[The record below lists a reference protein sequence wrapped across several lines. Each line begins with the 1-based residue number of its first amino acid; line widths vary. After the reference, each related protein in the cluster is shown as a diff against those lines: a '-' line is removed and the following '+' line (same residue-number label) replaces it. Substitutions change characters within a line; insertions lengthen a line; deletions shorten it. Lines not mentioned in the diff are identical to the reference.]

1 MRRVALVDVN
11 NFYVSCEKLFRPEL
25 EGRPVVV
32 LSNNDGCVVSRSN
45 EAKALGIKMA
55 APWHHYRA
63 LAEQH
68 GVVAFSSNYALYGDL
83 SRRVVDVLSQFVPR
97 ADLEVYS
104 IDECFLDLS
113 TQPKAAAAE
122 LGQAI
127 RGRVRMWCGMPV
139 CVGVGPTKTL
149 AKLAN
154 FIAKR
159 QPAWRGVCDLTGQP
173 SATVSGLL
181 ADIEVGEVWG
191 IGRRLVPQLAE
202 AGIHT
207 VAQLRDADAATL
219 RQRFSVVMERTVR
232 ELRGE
237 PCLALEHQPAAKAQ
251 IQSARS
257 FGEPT
262 PALDT
267 VLESAR
273 AHVVRAVEKLRAERA
288 VAGRIEV
295 FLETNPFAPG
305 EPQHHPVRSENLPA
319 ATDDVLDLVGVAARL
334 VRAMHRPGFRYH
346 KVGVRLLEL
355 VPRGARQ
362 GGLFDAPP
370 ERDARR
376 ERLSQVLDAASQR
389 WGRGTIAPGT
399 AGLVGERVWHLRSH
413 ALSPS
418 YTTRWSDLPVV
429 KA

>member
-1 MRRVALVDVN
+1 MRRIALVDVN

-25 EGRPVVV
+25 EGKPVVV

-63 LAEQH
+63 LAEQRS
-68 GVVAFSSNYALYGDL
+68 VVAFSSNYPLYGDL

-113 TQPKAAAAE
+113 GQPKADATE

-127 RGRVRMWCGMPV
+127 RGRVRTWCGMPV

-159 QPAWRGVCDLTGQP
+159 QAAWNGVCDLTRILP
-173 SATVSGLL
+173 AALSGLL
-181 ADIEVGEVWG
+181 AEIEVGEVWG
-191 IGRRLVPQLAE
+191 IGRRLVPQLSE

-207 VAQLRDADAATL
+207 VAQLRDADAASL
-219 RQRFSVVMERTVR
+219 RQRFSVVVERIVR

-237 PCLALEHQPAAKAQ
+237 SCLEVEHQPPAKAQ

-262 PALDT
+262 TALEP

-273 AHVVRAVEKLRAERA
+273 AHVVRAVEKLRGERA
-288 VAGRIEV
+288 VSGRIEV
-295 FLETNPFAPG
+295 FLETNPFTPG

-319 ATDDVLDLVGVAARL
+319 ATDDVLNLVGVAARL

-355 VPRGARQ
+355 APRAARQ
-362 GGLFDAPP
+362 AGLFDAPP
-370 ERDARR
+370 ERETKR

-389 WGRGTIAPGT
+389 WGRGAIAPGT
-399 AGLVGERVWHLRSH
+399 AGLAGERSWHMRRL
-413 ALSPS
+413 ALSPA
-418 YTTRWSDLPVV
+418 YTTRWADLPVV
-429 KA
+429 RT

>member
-25 EGRPVVV
+25 EGKPVVV

-45 EAKALGIKMA
+45 EAKALGIRMA
-55 APWHHYRA
+55 VPWHHCREI
-63 LAEQH
+63 AEKH
-68 GVVAFSSNYALYGDL
+68 AVVAFSSNYALYGDL

-113 TQPKAAAAE
+113 TQPKADAAE

-127 RGRVRMWCGMPV
+127 RRRVRRWCGMPV

-159 QPAWRGVCDLTGQP
+159 QAAWNGVCDLTRLP
-173 SATVSGLL
+173 AATLSGLL
-181 ADIEVGEVWG
+181 AEIEVGEVWG
-191 IGRRLVPQLAE
+191 IGRRSVPQLVE
-202 AGIHT
+202 VGIHT
-207 VAQLRDADAATL
+207 VAQLRDADAASL
-219 RQRFSVVMERTVR
+219 RQRFSVVMERIVR

-237 PCLALEHQPAAKAQ
+237 PCLAIEHRTAAKAQ

-262 PALDT
+262 TALEP

-273 AHVVRAVEKLRAERA
+273 AHVVRAVEKLRAEHA

-295 FLETNPFAPG
+295 FLETNPFTPG
-305 EPQHHPVRSENLPA
+305 EPQHQPVRSENLPA
-319 ATDDVLDLVGVAARL
+319 ATDDVLSLVGVAARL

-355 VPRGARQ
+355 APRGARQ
-362 GGLFDAPP
+362 AGLFDAPP
-370 ERDARR
+370 ERESRR
-376 ERLSQVLDAASQR
+376 ERLSQVLDVASQR
-389 WGRGTIAPGT
+389 WGRGAIAPGT
-399 AGLVGERVWHLRSH
+399 AGLAGERSWHMRRH
-413 ALSPS
+413 ALSPA

-429 KA
+429 RT